1 MLVTGL
7 LSYFVLPPIY
17 KGSALIQPAQIGSNL
32 LLTTSETDN
41 LTSWTESRDNSSNLL
56 LTPSEI
62 QAQIESDYFIRKL
75 SNDLNVSFKEINS
88 GINVSIPT
96 NTNFVL
102 VEFESKD
109 KELVKRFFDKLLPE
123 INDLNKGA
131 YDKQIDL
138 IKSKISTL
146 SKQLES
152 LNTKETQIFQIM
164 QQLERGGAVNLVIDL
179 PDSII
184 IKKQEVEEKI
194 IDLDSQLKMSHEYL
208 YFCQPSILDTPIK
221 PNKKLNVAIAGVA
234 ALFFSILLAFFL
246 EYWKGSQDSHNKE
259 VKA

>member
-62 QAQIESDYFIRKL
+62 QAQIESDYFIQKL

-184 IKKQEVEEKI
+184 IRKQEVEEKI

-208 YFCQPSILDTPIK
+208 YFYQPSILDTPIK